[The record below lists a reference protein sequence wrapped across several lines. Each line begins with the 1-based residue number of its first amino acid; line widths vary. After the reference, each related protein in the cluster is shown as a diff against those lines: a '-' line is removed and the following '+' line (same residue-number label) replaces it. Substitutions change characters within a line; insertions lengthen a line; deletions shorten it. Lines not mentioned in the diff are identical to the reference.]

1 MNRALFDCKDS
12 EHGMIYCEGCGVIL
26 NIEIVVNHIGHDGFY
41 QCNCGLPIT
50 SVECNPTDGVCPNG
64 EELMVL
70 KL

>member
-12 EHGMIYCEGCGVIL
+12 EHGTIYCEGCGAVL
-26 NIEIVVNHIGHDGFY
+26 TIETIVNHIGCSGFY
-41 QCNCGLPIT
+41 QCNCGLPLT
-50 SVECNPTDGVCPNG
+50 SVECNPTNGVCPNG